1 MLYDFLWSD
10 PDPEPEPDPDP
21 ENLTGSGSE
30 KKVRIR
36 PDPDPQHWYRFYFR
50 PLWTEM
56 LSTLS
61 VFAEDRLGST
71 RVEKQMLLTSFLL
84 WCVKTYHT

>member
-1 MLYDFLWSD
+1 MV
-10 PDPEPEPDPDP
+10 
-21 ENLTGSGSE
+21 GSGSE

-36 PDPDPQHWYRFYFR
+36 PDPQHWYGFLFSAAVDRNAFD
-50 PLWTEM
+50 
-56 LSTLS
+56 SS